1 MITRKKPWN
10 RVDLPVYSIS
20 SKNGADQ
27 NMHMMT
33 YCTAISMQP
42 KRLICGIY
50 EGTKT
55 LELVRASGEFVL
67 QLLHEDQFRL
77 TTLLGKTSGHDVNK
91 IQRLQKRNLLGE
103 WQGYAVLT
111 DALAVMQLRV
121 LNEWNAGDH
130 HAFLCD
136 VIAYKNLRD
145 GYALTTR
152 MLSEKG
158 LVRL

>member
-20 SKNGADQ
+20 SKHGEER

-42 KRLICGIY
+42 KRIICGIY

-67 QLLHEDQFRL
+67 QILHEDQFRL
-77 TTLLGKTSGHDVNK
+77 TTLLGKTSGHQVNK
-91 IQRLQKRNLLGE
+91 IQRFQKRNLLGE
-103 WQGYAVLT
+103 WQGYSILT
-111 DALAVMQLRV
+111 DALAVMHLRV
-121 LNEWNAGDH
+121 VNETNAGDH
-130 HAFLCD
+130 HAFLSD
-136 VIAYKNLRD
+136 VIGYKNLRD
-145 GYALTTR
+145 GNALTTSI
-152 MLSEKG
+152 LSEKG
-158 LVRL
+158 LIRL